1 MDLHMPN
8 KIGMSKSE
16 YDSSFKWCHIRSS
29 LWLRLVDLR
38 SHVLP
43 VGIKGTFWA
52 LIDLSLFA
60 IGPNLHCP
68 RVFRSLHLFLFLWL
82 AIIDHSLHIWSTLL
96 FHFWIRT
103 DWNFLEIINGI
114 ISLLYNMIT
123 LWPIFIYNLINRV
136 NSVEN
141 IGGQSSVV
149 KMVLFIKNLRRE
161 VKFYRESR
169 GFLEIKISFLA
180 KKHKFWDDFD
190 LKIFIGISDYGQ
202 DFPTNCDSH
211 IIQLM

>member
-1 MDLHMPN
+1 MKVIINLVLACDYAQGQIQHIPEMAFIWSLICMDLHMPN

-38 SHVLP
+38 SHFIP

-52 LIDLSLFA
+52 LIDFSLFA

-68 RVFRSLHLFLFLWL
+68 RVFRSLHLFFLLWL

-96 FHFWIRT
+96 LHFWIRT

-114 ISLLYNMIT
+114 ISLFHNMIT
-123 LWPIFIYNLINRV
+123 LWPIFVYNL
-136 NSVEN
+136 
-141 IGGQSSVV
+141 
-149 KMVLFIKNLRRE
+149 
-161 VKFYRESR
+161 
-169 GFLEIKISFLA
+169 
-180 KKHKFWDDFD
+180 KK
-190 LKIFIGISDYGQ
+190 YGQ
-202 DFPTNCDSH
+202 FRGKYR
-211 IIQLM
+211 